1 MKKILDSVKTFLEMW
16 GRARA
21 AAFLARHGNYR
32 AAQALYVTDHQEQL
46 RAILENP
53 DYDQSMLREWFQ
65 QRYGDWWLQAWQRY
79 LETGDISW

>member
-1 MKKILDSVKTFLEMW
+1 
-16 GRARA
+16 
-21 AAFLARHGNYR
+21 
-32 AAQALYVTDHQEQL
+32 VTDHQEQL
-46 RAILENP
+46 RAILEDP

>member
-1 MKKILDSVKTFLEMW
+1 VPEQRPTSHETVIITPH
-16 GRARA
+16 RPCI
-21 AAFLARHGNYR
+21 
-32 AAQALYVTDHQEQL
+32 VTDHQEQL
-46 RAILENP
+46 RAILEHP